1 MTVVDLQYKAY
12 LRIESLLGETTQN
25 QVANWTVAH
34 LWHSLHDPLEGQLWG
49 RLGDRLDAGLWLQ
62 IEEVRRVGEG

>member
-12 LRIESLLGETTQN
+12 FRLESLSGNATQN

-34 LWHSLHDPLEGQLWG
+34 LWYSLHDPLEGQLWG
-49 RLGDRLDAGLWLQ
+49 RLGDRLGAGLWLQ